1 MNLECPNRSSNSR
14 GLIELLFQLPGVEDT
29 AEAKKILGATATLE
43 FRMVDLGGDVTAAV
57 NGSIPIKSKLYYERD
72 GTPVLLDKRVMLTGE
87 YIIDASSGLEAQS
100 GTPAVFHYFKW

>member
-1 MNLECPNRSSNSR
+1 MSEPVIQQQGVDR
-14 GLIELLFQLPGVEDT
+14 IVVQLPGVEDT

-72 GTPVLLDKRVMLTGE
+72 GTPVLLDKE
-87 YIIDASSGLEAQS
+87 
-100 GTPAVFHYFKW
+100 